1 MLIGD
6 GIGAT
11 VISGSQSFKAGYK
24 TFYTATFAVDAVG
37 FIAYNISFENTAGPK
52 KDMVVALRSDS
63 DLSIFYQFD
72 FIFGDSTVV
81 FQKCHILVRQGK
93 PEQNMNTITAQSRK
107 YMNESTG
114 FSFQFCNISA
124 DIGLK
129 PTTQTYL
136 GRPWDAYSRTI
147 FMQSYMSAKLG
158 SRVKWPGYHV
168 LVESE
173 ARKFTVAELI
183 EGDLWLPASDVT
195 YTGGLSV

>member
-52 KDMVVALRSDS
+52 KDMVVAL
-63 DLSIFYQFD
+63 
-72 FIFGDSTVV
+72 
-81 FQKCHILVRQGK
+81 RQGK